1 MLFARVIGNVVCTR
15 KDEKL
20 AGTKLLMVQPVD
32 LDGNPKGMPLVAVD
46 AVGAGEGEL
55 VLIVQGSSARQTKR
69 TEGNPVDCTIFA
81 IVDEIEK
88 DGKILFRKTEDYE
101 KKKRK

>member
-20 AGTKLLMVQPVD
+20 VGTKLLMVQPVD
-32 LDGNPKGMPLVAVD
+32 LENNPKGNPLVAID

-69 TEGNPVDCTIFA
+69 TEGNPVDCTIMA
-81 IVDEIEK
+81 IVDYIEK
-88 DGKILFRKTEDYE
+88 DGSIVF
-101 KKKRK
+101 KKSADK

>member
-20 AGTKLLMVQPVD
+20 NGTKLLLVQPVD
-32 LDGNPKGMPLVAVD
+32 LENNPKGNPLVAVD
-46 AVGAGEGEL
+46 TVGAGEGEL

-69 TEGNPVDCTIFA
+69 TEGNPVDCAIFA
-81 IVDEIEK
+81 VVDTVEK
-88 DGKILFRKTEDYE
+88 DGKIVFRKTNDYI
-101 KKKRK
+101 KK